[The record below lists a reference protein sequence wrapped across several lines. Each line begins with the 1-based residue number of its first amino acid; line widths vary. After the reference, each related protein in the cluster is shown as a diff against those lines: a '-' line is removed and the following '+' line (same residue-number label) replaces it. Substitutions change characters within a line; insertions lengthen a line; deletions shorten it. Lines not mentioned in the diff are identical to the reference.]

1 MRQKVLV
8 LDLANSALDAPAAAW
23 AVCDG
28 TGETRP
34 MAGDADQPP
43 CRTGVEAGEA
53 SYPQPGRRMT
63 RLENPARR
71 PTA

>member
-8 LDLANSALDAPAAAW
+8 LYLANSALDAPTVAW
-23 AVCDG
+23 AAYDG
-28 TGETRP
+28 AGETRP
-34 MAGDADQPP
+34 MAGDADRGLY
-43 CRTGVEAGEA
+43 RTGAEAGEA